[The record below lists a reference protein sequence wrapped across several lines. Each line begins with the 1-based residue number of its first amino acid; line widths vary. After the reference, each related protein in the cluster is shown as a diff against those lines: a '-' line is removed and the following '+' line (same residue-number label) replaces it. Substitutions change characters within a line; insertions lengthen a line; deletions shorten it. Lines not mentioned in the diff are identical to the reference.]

1 MPAMVDPSTTIPSL
15 EQALREGIPNQ
26 PGTLHRALR
35 VIALPTPDGNFRFTY
50 VNIQGGTVKALA
62 MFVTS
67 ERTDVTTY
75 FDVGY
80 ASAEGFRG
88 QGLAT
93 EIVRQGI
100 EELTFNLAGHT
111 QEIEFT
117 AVVSVDNAASMA
129 IMTKICPNPPK
140 PITDAVSG
148 QPALAFIW
156 MVKLLHH
163 A

>member
-1 MPAMVDPSTTIPSL
+1 MVDPSTTIPSL
-15 EQALREGIPNQ
+15 EQALREGIPSQ
-26 PGTLHRALR
+26 PGTLHRAVK

-50 VNIQGGTVKALA
+50 VNVQGGIVKALA
-62 MFVTS
+62 MFVS
-67 ERTDVTTY
+67 SDRTGDTTF

-100 EELTFNLAGHT
+100 EELTSGLVGHT
-111 QEIEFT
+111 QELEFT

-129 IMTKICPNPPK
+129 IMAKICPNPPK

-148 QPALAFIW
+148 LPALAFIW
-156 MVKLLHH
+156 TVKL
-163 A
+163 